1 MRFATGPAGI
11 VPILDQSDDDSGPDP
26 GDTMQERAG
35 DSRLK
40 RWILLD
46 ANRWSIVGI
55 LVTGLFVTT
64 VLLAT
69 VSPAPVNILQ
79 TESSVN
85 FVFSSLI
92 GGVITGVTLVLTINQ
107 LVISQELGP
116 LGKQRN
122 RMQGAMDFRQEV
134 EDVAGLAVS
143 PTEPPMFFRAL
154 VEASQKQANAVRDAM
169 GEDIDGNVREEIEEY
184 TDDITENAS
193 EVSDQL
199 KGAQFGTF
207 QVLNSALDYD
217 YSRKIHTGRRIQ
229 NEHRSSLSEAVLD
242 SLDDLLKLLKFLG
255 PAREHF
261 KTFYF
266 QWELINLSYAIL
278 YAAIPAL
285 VAALTM
291 VLFFDPTFV
300 SGTVLG
306 VNTGVLVVCAA
317 VTIGTAPFIV
327 LLAYIL
333 RIATVAKRTLAV
345 GPFTLREAGGSKEIQ
360 WKDE

>member
-1 MRFATGPAGI
+1 MRPAAGPEGR
-11 VPILDQSDDDSGPDP
+11 VSVLDQSDNDPGP

-35 DSRLK
+35 DGRLK

-55 LVTGLFVTT
+55 LTIGLFAMLV
-64 VLLAT
+64 AFIAA
-69 VSPAPVNILQ
+69 SPAPITILQ

-85 FVFSSLI
+85 FVFSSLVT
-92 GGVITGVTLVLTINQ
+92 GVITAVTLILGINQ
-107 LVISQELGP
+107 LVIAQELGP

-122 RMQGAMDFRQEV
+122 QMQGAMDFRQDV
-134 EDVAGLAVS
+134 EDVAGLTVS
-143 PTEPPMFFRAL
+143 PTEPATFFRAL
-154 VEASQKQANAVRDAM
+154 VEASQKQADTVRNGISD
-169 GEDIDGNVREEIEEY
+169 DIAGDVHEKIEEY
-184 TDDITENAS
+184 IDDITDNAS

-199 KGAQFGTF
+199 NGAEFGTF
-207 QVLNSALDYD
+207 QVLNAALDYD

-229 NEHRSSLSEAVLD
+229 NEHRSSLSEEVLNEF
-242 SLDDLLKLLKFLG
+242 DDLLEILQFLG

-266 QWELINLSYAIL
+266 QWELINLSHAIL
-278 YAAIPAL
+278 YTAVPAL
-285 VAALTM
+285 ITAFAM
-291 VLFFDPTFV
+291 ILFFDPRFI

-306 VNTGVLVVCAA
+306 MDTALLVVCAS

-345 GPFTLREAGGSKEIQ
+345 GPFTLRESGGAEDIH
-360 WKDE
+360 WEE